1 MSKVLIIDD
10 NRQIC
15 EMLAETLS
23 KDDVTVSFQLTL
35 KQGLDQLFSEQID
48 VIFLDINLPDGNGLG
63 AINRINSHPNQP
75 EIIIITGYK
84 DQDGAETAIKSGVWD
99 YIPKGGSPKEFQLSL
114 ERALKYRRQKQERG
128 LENKLNRTEIIGESP
143 AIKSSLTK
151 IFKAAQTDVPVLV
164 SGETGT
170 GKELFGKAIHKNSS
184 RLRENFIIV
193 DCAALSEDLA
203 ESMLFGHT
211 KGAFTSADSD
221 KTGLVR
227 LAHQG
232 TLFLDEVGELSLSLQ
247 KKFLRVLQEKKFRP
261 IGGKKEIES
270 DFRLVSATHRDL
282 KEMVDNGDFRED
294 FYFRISVIKINIPP
308 LRQRKTDIPL
318 LIQNILKQHGTPEQG
333 INYEASTAFMKEFL
347 MYDWPGNVR
356 ELISAVAYACA
367 DCYGGGQL
375 VPMHLPDQI
384 RTANINKK
392 IITDDGPDLSAGEKS
407 EQICFDQVPLK
418 AFIEEMKEKYLTQ
431 LLLHTQGNIQ
441 EACRLSGLSRGHL
454 YSLLKKYK
462 KTVV

>member
-1 MSKVLIIDD
+1 MPKVLIIDD
-10 NRQIC
+10 NRQLC
-15 EMLAETLS
+15 EMLVESLS

-35 KQGLDQLFSEQID
+35 KQGLDQLFSDQID

-63 AINRINSHPNQP
+63 AIERINSHPNQP
-75 EIIIITGYK
+75 EIIIITGFK

-114 ERALKYRRQKQERG
+114 ERALKYHRQKQQRS
-128 LENKLNRTEIIGESP
+128 LENKLNRNEIIGESP

-151 IFKAAQTDVPVLV
+151 IFKAAQTDVPVLL

-193 DCAALSEDLA
+193 DCAALPEELA
-203 ESMLFGHT
+203 ESILFGHT

-227 LAHQG
+227 LAHKG

-261 IGGKKEIES
+261 IGSKEEIES

-282 KEMVDNGDFRED
+282 QEMVNNGDFRED
-294 FYFRISVIKINIPP
+294 FYFRISVIKINIPA
-308 LRQRKTDIPL
+308 LRDRKTDIPL
-318 LIQNILKQHGTPEQG
+318 LVQNILKQHCSPEQG
-333 INYEASTAFMKEFL
+333 IIYDASTAFMKEFL

-356 ELISAVAYACA
+356 ELISALAYACA

-384 RTANINKK
+384 RTTNIDKK
-392 IITDDGPDLSAGEKS
+392 ITIDDGSDFSSDVKTDPIRF
-407 EQICFDQVPLK
+407 EQMPLK
-418 AFIEEMKEKYLTQ
+418 AFIEEMKEKYLNQ
-431 LLLHTQGNIQ
+431 LLLYTQGNIQ

-462 KTVV
+462 KPVA